1 MGNEK
6 AGIIKP
12 QTPVA
17 SGPQSTEAGRAVPG
31 RAADCEAP
39 FQFVEGP
46 YDKSPIALRGE
57 HQKLNAAIAIAA
69 IRAAKIDI
77 GDAAITRGLATVE
90 WPGRFQCWD
99 KHTVIDGAHNP
110 AAAQVLD
117 DHWRE

>member
-12 QTPVA
+12 QTPVVSA
-17 SGPQSTEAGRAVPG
+17 PQLTEAGKAVRA
-31 RAADCEAP
+31 RATDCEAP

-57 HQKLNAAIAIAA
+57 HQKLNAAIAISA

-77 GDAAITRGLATVE
+77 GDAAITSALSTVDC
-90 WPGRFQCWD
+90 PGRFQSSD
-99 KHTVIDGAHNP
+99 
-110 AAAQVLD
+110 
-117 DHWRE
+117 